1 LITRQT
7 LNQLGDFDEAFAP
20 GYGVECDYSM
30 RAWRENIEIA
40 CCDDTYIYHVG
51 GASLESVPNSEIK
64 RDQNKQLLDKRW
76 PRFHDTLSVFC
87 QVNPLRDI
95 QERIYTAIQ
104 NDYRPQI
111 LHVLSDIET
120 SDHFSL

>member
-1 LITRQT
+1 
-7 LNQLGDFDEAFAP
+7 
-20 GYGVECDYSM
+20 M

-87 QVNPLRDI
+87 QVNSLRDI

-111 LHVLSDIET
+111 LDVLSDFDT
-120 SDHFSL
+120 SDHFFLQNWANMNKVTPT